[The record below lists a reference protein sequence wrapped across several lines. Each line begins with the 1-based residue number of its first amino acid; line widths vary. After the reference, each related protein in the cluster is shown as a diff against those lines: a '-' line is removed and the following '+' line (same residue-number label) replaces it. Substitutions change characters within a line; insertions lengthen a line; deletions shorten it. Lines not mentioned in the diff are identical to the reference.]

1 MKNTDYDLICKQFIE
16 LSSDTRDYLPLISNL
31 SALLFQNIPDINWAG
46 FYLRKSEALIL
57 GPFQGKPACMRIE
70 SGNGVCG
77 KVFLEDEIQRVDNV
91 HEFPG
96 HIVCDAASNSEIVVP
111 IHDHDSGKVIGVL
124 DIDSQMISRFDG
136 SDEKGLS
143 CIIRELENVA
153 DFSDL
158 LKNG

>member
-31 SALLFQNIPDINWAG
+31 SALLFQSIPDINWAG

-70 SGNGVCG
+70 SGKGVC
-77 KVFLEDEIQRVDNV
+77 
-91 HEFPG
+91 
-96 HIVCDAASNSEIVVP
+96 
-111 IHDHDSGKVIGVL
+111 GKVIGVL

-143 CIIRELENVA
+143 CIIRELEKTA
-153 DFSDL
+153 DFTGL
-158 LKNG
+158 LKNR